1 MANDLANL
9 LGDGPG
15 IKAVREANAAI
26 VVSREGETVLL
37 KIGNVE
43 PIRLKYQTA
52 IADGQRIMMASRL
65 QPTVGIR
72 LGNMRQVLH
81 FQAAAALKIG
91 HWLQAKG
98 MEAKFLASDTKRI
111 LVER

>member
-1 MANDLANL
+1 MPNDLANL

-15 IKAVREANAAI
+15 IKAVREASAAI

-43 PIRLKYQTA
+43 PIRLKYATA
-52 IADGQRIMMASRL
+52 ICEGQRLMMAAVI
-65 QPTVGIR
+65 QPTVGVR

-81 FQAAAALKIG
+81 FPAAAALKIG

-98 MEAKFLASDTKRI
+98 MEAKFLASDTKRVF
-111 LVER
+111 VER